1 MNPMNPTFD
10 LKAFGESL
18 QAGREAWQGGMKLW
32 SETLP
37 HRHAQVPCS

>member
-32 SETLP
+32 LSLI
-37 HRHAQVPCS
+37 HI